1 MNGFILMLPL
11 FVIRF
16 LLLGWLNPTALKRGA
31 HFPPLVGRERIAYY
45 VYQLAN
51 GFLLIYPLFLK
62 AHGPFWLLVAGGVVY
77 GVGVLLLLTAT
88 VSFAKPNSQG
98 LNTQGS
104 YRFSRHPLYVGYFV
118 YFLGC
123 ALLLNAWP
131 FYVALVLF
139 QGASHWIILAEERW
153 CSEMFGE
160 AYRQYQQQ
168 VRRYF

>member
-62 AHGPFWLLVAGGVVY
+62 VHGPFWLLVAGGVVY
-77 GVGVLLLLTAT
+77 GLGVLLLLPQSVLPNPIAKDSIRRGVT
-88 VSFAKPNSQG
+88 VFPAI
-98 LNTQGS
+98 
-104 YRFSRHPLYVGYFV
+104 H
-118 YFLGC
+118 C
-123 ALLLNAWP
+123 
-131 FYVALVLF
+131 
-139 QGASHWIILAEERW
+139 
-153 CSEMFGE
+153 M
-160 AYRQYQQQ
+160 
-168 VRRYF
+168 